1 MEMEI
6 SRARQMAL
14 DILIGIG
21 MEHSDAT
28 VVVEHLIDAELCN
41 SKAVGLRG
49 LLRIVKAH
57 KNSSPRPIEIARETP
72 VSVLLNGGGKNGMI
86 VAQRAIDLAIQKSKT
101 SGIGICGGFNCSGI
115 GICGYYAKQ
124 ALPHHLIGLVTA
136 NSIAAVA
143 PYGSRVPIFGTN
155 PICIAIPAQKDVIV
169 SDLATSKM
177 TYGEILLA
185 QKLGMKIPSGT
196 LISEHGH
203 LTTDPNDLATG
214 AILPIAE
221 HKGSALSLAL
231 EILAG
236 PLVSAKAGFK
246 AAGGSWGFL
255 IACINPEIFVPITQ
269 FEYQVQCLIEEIR
282 NAPPAPGFSNVL
294 IPGER
299 SAQNREAHLRK
310 KTINIPE
317 IVMKDLEELLHQ

>member
-1 MEMEI
+1 MEI
-6 SRARQMAL
+6 EISQARQMAL
-14 DILIGIG
+14 DALIGNE
-21 MEHSDAT
+21 MEDSEAN
-28 VVVEHLIDAELCN
+28 VIVEHLIYAELCN

-49 LLRIVKAH
+49 LPWIVKAY
-57 KNSSPRPIEIARETP
+57 KDSSPRPMEIAKETS
-72 VSVLLNGGGKNGMI
+72 VSVLLDGGGKNGMI
-86 VAQRAIDLAIQKSKT
+86 VGQRAIDIAIQKSKNI
-101 SGIGICGGFNCSGI
+101 GVGICGGFDCSGI
-115 GICGYYAKQ
+115 GICGYYARQ

-155 PICIAIPAQKDVIV
+155 PLCIAIPAQKDEIV
-169 SDLATSKM
+169 SDLSTSKM

-185 QKLGMKIPSGT
+185 QKLGIKISGDV
-196 LISEHGH
+196 LISEDGYP
-203 LTTDPNDLATG
+203 TTDPNDLSRG

-236 PLVSAKAGFK
+236 PLVSAKAGLK
-246 AAGGSWGFL
+246 AVGGSWGFL
-255 IACINPEIFVPITQ
+255 VACINPEIFVPITQ
-269 FEYQVQCLIEEIR
+269 FEYQIQCLIEEIK

-299 SAQNREAHLRK
+299 SAQSREANLRK
-310 KTINIPE
+310 NTINIPE
-317 IVMKDLEELLHQ
+317 IVMKDLENMIH